1 MTLVQIPQ
9 NFDLRS
15 LQVFVTTAE
24 QGGMTQSAKA
34 LSMTQSG
41 VSQTIAALEDAIG
54 ARLFDRSVRPI
65 VLTAAGRM
73 LFARGQKL
81 LSDTREAYIEACEA
95 DKKKLSMLTIG
106 MPESMANLLSPKLFK
121 SKKEACEYWRI
132 WSGLT
137 PAQIE
142 AFQSHAIDIII
153 TEDSVASE
161 LTEVE
166 RYSIISE
173 PFFLI
178 FPKSYEG
185 STELGPHLNEL
196 DFLRYSLRSA
206 LGRQTETQLNRMRLR
221 FPQVIEFDNS
231 RGLTEAVAS
240 GLGWGI
246 TTPLCILQSRELI
259 PQLKTAPIKRG
270 SFYRHFSLITRQN
283 SLGSMASE
291 IAAECQ
297 KILQNDVLPP
307 LFNDIPWLEDML
319 LCRTTKQI
327 YRREM

>member
-1 MTLVQIPQ
+1 MHIPQ

-15 LQVFVTTAE
+15 LQVFITTAE

-41 VSQTIAALEDAIG
+41 VSQTIAALEESIG

-73 LFARGQKL
+73 LFTRGQKL
-81 LSDTREAYIEACEA
+81 LTDTREAYIEACEA

-106 MPESMANLLSPKLFK
+106 MPESMANLLGPKLFRNK
-121 SKKEACEYWRI
+121 RDLCDYWRI

-142 AFQSHAIDIII
+142 AFLSHAIDIII
-153 TEDSVASE
+153 TEDSTTTDFTG
-161 LTEVE
+161 LE
-166 RYSIISE
+166 RHSIISE
-173 PFFLI
+173 PYFLI

-185 STELGPHLNEL
+185 STELGPHLEEL

-206 LGRQTETQLNRMRLR
+206 LGRQTEAQLNRLRLR

-259 PQLKTAPIKRG
+259 PSLTVAPIKRG
-270 SFYRHFSLITRQN
+270 SFYRHFSLITRED
-283 SLGSMASE
+283 SLGTAPAD

-297 KILQNDVLPP
+297 EILQNEILPP
-307 LFNDIPWLEDML
+307 LFEDIPWLEDML
-319 LCRTTKQI
+319 LCRTTRQV
-327 YRREM
+327 YRRDL